1 MSVAQ
6 IVFGEAMAVTVC
18 IVMLAHG
25 IQLNKQN
32 VNGVRIGI
40 GYCTIQQI
48 NMGIV
53 ISVQMG

>member
-1 MSVAQ
+1 
-6 IVFGEAMAVTVC
+6 MAVIVC
-18 IVMLAHG
+18 TVMLTHG
-25 IQLNKQN
+25 IQLNKPN
-32 VNGVRIGI
+32 VNGVQTGI